1 MYSSHKRN
9 PAILCRRVWKPYC
22 FVSLLS
28 ANADLA
34 LYSQS
39 FKETLDTRIL
49 LAGTKTRLKC
59 YFWNESYHRLVQC
72 FRPESPKD
80 ASWTLYREGEV
91 GQKNPRLAA
100 CLSIGLNLTIGTLP
114 LCAHDFTC
122 FKSQPNQSPIWNVIE
137 LLSLQLHSPPYDRL
151 QAPAPQPI
159 EGFCCELHPKDGR
172 QWVLQLEAA
181 NVYVPRSSYTP

>member
-59 YFWNESYHRLVQC
+59 YYWNESYHRLVQC

-91 GQKNPRLAA
+91 GQKNKRLPD
-100 CLSIGLNLTIGTLP
+100 LSFPGRP
-114 LCAHDFTC
+114 C
-122 FKSQPNQSPIWNVIE
+122 QYSPIFHSLPYWLVFNNASWTWLLGFPSPTTRIDTVSSQILLFTRRHSFGMTCVIFC
-137 LLSLQLHSPPYDRL
+137 PYT
-151 QAPAPQPI
+151 
-159 EGFCCELHPKDGR
+159 FF
-172 QWVLQLEAA
+172 
-181 NVYVPRSSYTP
+181 